1 MTAPLSERMRQAA
14 DAIAELN
21 ALQGLNAERC
31 AVSPKYLREEAER
44 MEMVG

>member
-1 MTAPLSERMRQAA
+1 MRQAA

-31 AVSPKYLREEAER
+31 AVSPKYLRELADSMDWEAQP
-44 MEMVG
+44 